1 MAWTPQPPA
10 PAQIDP
16 TAAHRLAAAGEA
28 LLLDVR
34 EPEEHA
40 GVHAPGSLLVPLG
53 ALGTFGTLGEGG
65 AGDGEGSAREGGTGG
80 GGLGAVRAAAGGR
93 LVLAVCRSGTRSQT
107 ATELLNAH
115 GVPTVNVAGG
125 MRAWLRDGLPAH
137 RNDLPAHRDECH
149 CGGAI

>member
-1 MAWTPQPPA
+1 MARTTQPPA

-16 TAAHRLAAAGEA
+16 AAAHRLAAAGEA

-40 GVHAPGSLLVPLG
+40 EVHAPGTFLVPLG
-53 ALGTFGTLGEGG
+53 ALGEEGALG
-65 AGDGEGSAREGGTGG
+65 ADGTGD

-93 LVLAVCRSGTRSQT
+93 LVLAVCRSGNRSQA

-115 GVPTVNVAGG
+115 GVPTVNVVGG

-137 RNDLPAHRDECH
+137 RNDLPAHRDECR

>member
-1 MAWTPQPPA
+1 MAWTTQPPA

-16 TAAHRLAAAGEA
+16 AEAHRLAAAGEA

-40 GVHAPGSLLVPLG
+40 EVHAPGALLVPLG
-53 ALGTFGTLGEGG
+53 TLGADGSGGAEGSAGTDG
-65 AGDGEGSAREGGTGG
+65 AGD

-93 LVLAVCRSGTRSQT
+93 LVLAVCRSGNRSQA

-115 GVPTVNVAGG
+115 GVPTVNVVGG

-137 RNDLPAHRDECH
+137 RDECR

>member
-16 TAAHRLAAAGEA
+16 AEAHRLAAAGEA

-40 GVHAPGSLLVPLG
+40 ELHAPGAVLVPLG
-53 ALGTFGTLGEGG
+53 DLGG
-65 AGDGEGSAREGGTGG
+65 AA
-80 GGLGAVRAAAGGR
+80 GLDAARAAGGGR
-93 LVLAVCRSGTRSQT
+93 LVLAVCRSGNRSQT

-115 GVPTVNVAGG
+115 GVPTVNVVGG
-125 MRAWLRDGLPAH
+125 MRAWLRAGLPV
-137 RNDLPAHRDECH
+137 HRDACR

>member
-1 MAWTPQPPA
+1 MAWTPKQPA

-16 TAAHRLAAAGEA
+16 AAAHRLAATGEA

-40 GVHAPGSLLVPLG
+40 EVHAPGSLLVPLG
-53 ALGTFGTLGEGG
+53 ALGN
-65 AGDGEGSAREGGTGG
+65 GD
-80 GGLGAVRAAAGGR
+80 LDAVRAAAGGR

-115 GVPTVNVAGG
+115 GVPTVNVVGG

>member
-1 MAWTPQPPA
+1 MAWTPKPPA

-16 TAAHRLAAAGEA
+16 AAAHRLATTGEA

-40 GVHAPGSLLVPLG
+40 EVHAPGSLLVPLG
-53 ALGTFGTLGEGG
+53 ALGALDEGSAGGG
-65 AGDGEGSAREGGTGG
+65 AGDGGGG

-93 LVLAVCRSGTRSQT
+93 LVLAVCRSGARSQT

-115 GVPTVNVAGG
+115 GVPTVNVVGG

-137 RNDLPAHRDECH
+137 RNDLPAHRDACH

>member
-1 MAWTPQPPA
+1 MAWTTQPPA

-16 TAAHRLAAAGEA
+16 AAAHRLAAAGEA

-40 GVHAPGSLLVPLG
+40 EVHAPGALLVPLG
-53 ALGTFGTLGEGG
+53 ALGAGGSGGAEGSDG
-65 AGDGEGSAREGGTGG
+65 AGD

-93 LVLAVCRSGTRSQT
+93 LVLAVCRSGNRSQA

-115 GVPTVNVAGG
+115 GVPTVNVVGG

-137 RNDLPAHRDECH
+137 RSDLPAHRDECR

>member
-10 PAQIDP
+10 PAQIHP
-16 TAAHRLAAAGEA
+16 AEAHRLAAAGEA

-40 GVHAPGSLLVPLG
+40 ELHAPGALLLPLG
-53 ALGTFGTLGEGG
+53 DLGTTRSP
-65 AGDGEGSAREGGTGG
+65 D
-80 GGLGAVRAAAGGR
+80 AVRAAAGGR
-93 LVLAVCRSGTRSQT
+93 LVLAVCRSGHRSQT

-115 GVPTVNVAGG
+115 GVPTVNVVGG

-137 RNDLPAHRDECH
+137 RDGCR

>member
-1 MAWTPQPPA
+1 MAWTPQPPT

-16 TAAHRLAAAGEA
+16 AEAHRLAAAGEA

-40 GVHAPGSLLVPLG
+40 ELHAPGALLLPLG
-53 ALGTFGTLGEGG
+53 DLGAT
-65 AGDGEGSAREGGTGG
+65 GSPDAARAAD
-80 GGLGAVRAAAGGR
+80 AVRAAGGGR
-93 LVLAVCRSGTRSQT
+93 LVLAVCRSGNRSQA

-115 GVPTVNVAGG
+115 GLPTVNVAGG
-125 MRAWLRDGLPAH
+125 MRAWLRGGLPVH
-137 RNDLPAHRDECH
+137 RGECR

>member
-1 MAWTPQPPA
+1 MARTPRPPA

-16 TAAHRLAAAGEA
+16 ARAHRLAAAGEA

-40 GVHAPGSLLVPLG
+40 ELHAPGAVLVPLG
-53 ALGTFGTLGEGG
+53 GLSAAAAGAGALGT
-65 AGDGEGSAREGGTGG
+65 
-80 GGLGAVRAAAGGR
+80 VRAASGGR
-93 LVLAVCRSGTRSQT
+93 LVLAVCRSGNRSQT

-115 GVPTVNVAGG
+115 GVPTVNVVGG
-125 MRAWLRDGLPAH
+125 MRDWLRAGLPAH
-137 RNDLPAHRDECH
+137 RGACR

>member
-16 TAAHRLAAAGEA
+16 TEAHRLAAAGEA

-40 GVHAPGSLLVPLG
+40 ELHAPGAVLVPLG
-53 ALGTFGTLGEGG
+53 DLG
-65 AGDGEGSAREGGTGG
+65 
-80 GGLGAVRAAAGGR
+80 AAAGLDAARAAGGGR
-93 LVLAVCRSGTRSQT
+93 PVLAVCRSGHRSQT
-107 ATELLNAH
+107 AAELLNAH
-115 GVPTVNVAGG
+115 GVPTANVAGG
-125 MRAWLRDGLPAH
+125 MRAWLRAELPV
-137 RNDLPAHRDECH
+137 HRDACR